1 MWLPLHNQLDMKQP
15 RNSLQAP
22 AITQSILLSS
32 QLLPTLQAQLTNYM
46 QGEHTRNYKLHTG
59 CAKVEERLNN
69 VIYGV
74 DTCTT

>member
-1 MWLPLHNQLDMKQP
+1 MKQP

-32 QLLPTLQAQLTNYM
+32 QQLPTLQAQLTNYM
-46 QGEHTRNYKLHTG
+46 QGKHTRKYKLHTE

-69 VIYGV
+69 VLDGV
-74 DTCTT
+74 GTCTT